1 MKAIILV
8 AGVSRRLTA
17 HTRDIPKCL
26 LVVGGRTILDYQ
38 LSALEQA
45 GIQDVVLVVGYRR
58 EQVMEAAQERCPPSA
73 GWRITSVVNH
83 HFFDT
88 NTAHSLWLAG
98 DRFLGQEFLY
108 LNGDVLFPNELIDR
122 IIESTHPTA
131 LAVEIKACGDEEVKV
146 LTDGA
151 SRIVDIGKEVDKDQA
166 LGEFL
171 GIGRLSA
178 EITRPFYHA
187 LGDIVEAG
195 LNTAYFEHA
204 LRELAPNQELHYVD
218 VTDLP
223 CIEIDFP
230 EDLLQAQ
237 ALVKAHM
244 LQKK

>member
-8 AGVSRRLTA
+8 AGVSRRLYT
-17 HTRDIPKCL
+17 HTGDIPKCL
-26 LVVGGRTILDYQ
+26 VPVGGRTILDYQ
-38 LSALEQA
+38 ISALEQA

-58 EQVMEAAQERCPPSA
+58 EQVMEAVQERCPQSA
-73 GWRITSVVNH
+73 GWRITYVVNH

-108 LNGDVLFPNELIDR
+108 LNGDVLFPKELIDR
-122 IIESTHPTA
+122 VIDSAHPTA

-151 SRIVDIGKEVDKDQA
+151 SRIIDIGKEVDKDKA

-171 GIGRLSA
+171 GIGRFSA
-178 EITRPFYHA
+178 EITRPFYQA

-195 LNTAYFEHA
+195 LKTAYFEYA
-204 LRELAPNQELHYVD
+204 LREMAPNQELHYVD

-230 EDLLQAQ
+230 EDLQKAQ
-237 ALVKAHM
+237 ELIKAHM
-244 LQKK
+244 YQKT